1 MNNKQPRIPVVEKP
15 MTDEGQSENIKD
27 LKDEDLVTIRQG
39 IMKDL
44 RDLDELGEGLGEKA
58 ERLEKRL
65 DAVEEEIILRIKE
78 AFL

>member
-1 MNNKQPRIPVVEKP
+1 M
-15 MTDEGQSENIKD
+15 
-27 LKDEDLVTIRQG
+27 VTIRQG

-65 DAVEEEIILRIKE
+65 DAVEEEIILRITE